1 MATWKS
7 YLLLLKAAALDAIA
21 AMTLMGRPLAV
32 HTAWLRFRL
41 LRWEYH
47 TFGTAVDC
55 SDVSAELFSAA
66 TGAS

>member
-7 YLLLLKAAALDAIA
+7 YLLLLKDAALDANA
-21 AMTLMGRPLAV
+21 AMTLLRRLLAV
-32 HTAWLRFRL
+32 HTALLLFRL
-41 LRWEYH
+41 LRWKYL
-47 TFGTAVDC
+47 TFGTAVEC